1 MLKYTRIYAIN
12 SICENNI
19 ILISLFCKLMYGYS
33 LQYYSRNKIKKSL
46 FPYNSLKLQSDAP
59 GFHQYPA
66 SLSNSYNQKL
76 IPITNKTSSFGK
88 KKNF

>member
-1 MLKYTRIYAIN
+1 
-12 SICENNI
+12 
-19 ILISLFCKLMYGYS
+19 MYGYS
-33 LQYYSRNKIKKSL
+33 LQYYSRNKINKSL

-66 SLSNSYNQKL
+66 SLSKSYNQKL

-88 KKNF
+88 KKREFALHNYKNNLY